1 MTNEQYFAQFTGNS
15 RNILRGYIESVE
27 DVSQVSVDGIVAYQ
41 NQALSEMTT
50 GATKYLGILKNIGM
64 NLLLVVGSQLVFK
77 AVDYIWENLPFTEK
91 HKQKITEYAD
101 KAMQTLDEGLS
112 KTSENMSTVESI
124 EEGFKKLSAGVSR
137 TGENL
142 SLTNEQYETYKN
154 YVEQLIQ
161 INPQLVE
168 GINAQGDAFI
178 NNATAIEDTIQLLK
192 EQRRETYAS
201 FFNGRDNKNV
211 FEDIVNQRKE
221 LESNIDKLTTG
232 RWYESYGQIEGNLI
246 KDRNDNLYKEFGSL
260 YMSVSKKDKTKAAEI
275 KQIMEEYGISSYD
288 EISKD
293 TIASARRIN
302 EGYDVLNKLAQETG
316 NKAIPQFLDKNRELL
331 TQLDQQY
338 DQEESVNQKFDEYVD
353 RYAKSQEKYWN
364 LSTQQQKLVD
374 GFIQNYDFFDKATKE
389 GSDAESAER
398 QMKVDVEKYLDFLD
412 GLSDKITSKMSEL
425 QGLDRSSLTYQDYTN
440 KINEAIDEI
449 INDPTYDESQLPRK
463 ELRLQLGVDFETNDG
478 EIVNQYDDMV
488 EKIINRFKK
497 DLPAN
502 ENWIK
507 TMQTIESQIQGLTL
521 DQITQLYK
529 LEDFSGLN
537 TWNDILEK
545 LSNPKGFDVSLYKD
559 SIEDLTKDLT
569 TLGEALKKVKM
580 GELTPDK
587 IGSTKEVLELVK
599 EYPELAK
606 YVDLTKDRF
615 GNLEYGLTKLI
626 KAKPEPLLKTFKDL
640 GTLTAE
646 ARKECDFYDNSIRKL
661 RDDALGTAISAMVQY
676 GATESDYLS
685 YVEYD
690 YDKIIKKLEEQK
702 EATEDVNDALED
714 QKEKLEKIV
723 DEYEIAG
730 NTVIKTLEDKIE
742 DVTKYYDDQI
752 DKLKEENEEL
762 ERSIDLQEKKDALA
776 NARKTRV
783 RVYSETQGW
792 HYELDAAAVDK
803 AEKDLAKSEREAKIA
818 DLEKERDAEIK
829 LWEDY
834 KKAWQDAMDAY
845 TKAHDEAIT
854 DGILGTEW
862 REKVIERDED
872 MLNTYQE
879 NYTNFKNQLDDN
891 IDEQIKKNKEYTDSI
906 DKKIKQYQ
914 KDKQAMHDWVEEQ
927 NHEKLNYFKIID
939 DIKITEKSTWDE
951 RIKNFEEFKN
961 NYKLLVNE
969 IAQANNEAQISD
981 EPKIKLNTNSSFRN
995 APVAKEYLG
1004 QEYSTREE
1012 AEKARKELADKITDI
1027 VIKSQYKGAMALLV
1041 TDKIRNSIRDRILEE
1056 IKLDAVGSYANGGV
1070 ISSTGI
1076 AQVHGTPSKSEVALS
1091 SSQARTVYDFISSG
1105 VMDKAT
1111 KAMTNAYNLL
1121 INALPKPTLNGVNL
1135 PFSNAIISSS
1145 DKINGVTKSV
1155 TNEIKISF
1163 PNATINAKDYD
1174 TFKNFMD
1181 TYTNDLLLKMQVG
1194 L

>member
-50 GATKYLGILKNIGM
+50 GATKYLGMLKNIGM
-64 NLLLVVGSQLVFK
+64 NLLLVIGSQLAFK

-112 KTSENMSTVESI
+112 KTSEDMSTVESI

-192 EQRRETYAS
+192 EQRRETYAA
-201 FFNGRDNKNV
+201 FFNGTDNKNV
-211 FEDIVNQRKE
+211 LENLINERKE
-221 LESNIDKLTTG
+221 INNTIDEIFGKKRKMGLG
-232 RWYESYGQIEGNLI
+232 GNLTSDDSGI
-246 KDRNDNLYKEFGSL
+246 HGGILSEFDSLKLRLDREKNQDAVKEL
-260 YMSVSKKDKTKAAEI
+260 KEVANR
-275 KQIMEEYGISSYD
+275 YGISYD
-288 EISKD
+288 EIIQD
-293 TIASARRIN
+293 TEAAARRIDS
-302 EGYDVLNKLAQETG
+302 GYSELNAIAKKYGSTGLA
-316 NKAIPQFLDKNRELL
+316 KALSRNREYLS
-331 TQLDQQY
+331 QLDQQY
-338 DQEESVNQKFDEYVD
+338 DQQESVDKKFDEYVD

-364 LSTQQQKLVD
+364 LSTQQQKIVD
-374 GFIQNYDFFDKATKE
+374 SFIQDYNFFDKATKK

-398 QMKVDVEKYLDFLD
+398 QMQVDVENYLDFLD

-425 QGLDRSSLTYQDYTN
+425 QGLDKSSLTYQDYTN
-440 KINEAIDEI
+440 KVNEAINEI

-478 EIVNQYDDMV
+478 EIVNQYDDMI

-507 TMQTIESQIQGLTL
+507 TMQTIKSQIQGLTL

-545 LSNPKGFDVSLYKD
+545 LSNPKGFDISLYKD
-559 SIEDLTKDLT
+559 SIEGLTKDLT

-587 IGSTKEVLELVK
+587 IGSTKEVLELAK

-615 GNLEYGLTKLI
+615 GDLEYGLTKLI

-640 GTLTAE
+640 GALTAE
-646 ARKECDFYDNSIRKL
+646 ARKECDFYGDSIRKL

-702 EATEDVNDALED
+702 EATEDVNDSLED

-834 KKAWQDAMDAY
+834 KEAWQDAMDAY

-969 IAQANNEAQISD
+969 IAQANNEAQIPD

-1004 QEYSTREE
+1004 KEYSTREE
-1012 AEKARKELADKITDI
+1012 AEKARKELANKITDI
-1027 VIKSQYKGAMALLV
+1027 VIKSQYKGAMALLI

-1105 VMDKAT
+1105 AMDKAT